1 MPADCVPDDPAVLPA
16 GDLALP
22 VGCAPPAVDP
32 LAPPAVAGIG
42 DPDEDWLP
50 GLESR
55 PAGDGAD
62 GIDAVLPEL
71 ELELERELALELG
84 LELELELEL
93 ELDEDDG
100 MLLELGEEEDGVD
113 GVLGEDEDEDEDDEG
128 MELWDDC

>member
-55 PAGDGAD
+55 PAGEGAD

-84 LELELELEL
+84 LELELEL
-93 ELDEDDG
+93 DEDDG
-100 MLLELGEEEDGVD
+100 MLLELGEEED
-113 GVLGEDEDEDEDDEG
+113 EDDEG

>member
-22 VGCAPPAVDP
+22 VGC
-32 LAPPAVAGIG
+32 APPAVAGIG

-84 LELELELEL
+84 LELELEL
-93 ELDEDDG
+93 DEDDG

-113 GVLGEDEDEDEDDEG
+113 GVLGEDEDEDEDEDDEG